1 MTSQELAHRFFYNP
15 EARGEYAGCNAK
27 FCNRGWD
34 NTIRSYYSYS
44 TQIAAIAMNRV
55 GEECLLIS
63 KYKYSK
69 TTAKQLN
76 ELLRACPYDIEHIIF
91 VPNCESIWNYGFDYH
106 MKWLT
111 EITLKELNRK
121 ENREKFVRTLEI
133 YDKFVAN
140 FGDKKMPKKCKLIR
154 KRKSVKDK
162 LEYIRTK
169 DAALLERLSVKH
181 EELKARIAERE
192 REIKAAMRKLSTN
205 KLECVKIAFE
215 RQTDQ
220 RTRDIATRYRR
231 MLQDDKD
238 CKGRNYSYV
247 WADDVK
253 IHTSQG
259 ITMSIQIVKRLLSM
273 WKSQQNIVGE
283 KAGSYTIVEN
293 TKESVKV
300 GCHVIPTW
308 NIVEL
313 CKQLA
318 V

>member
-1 MTSQELAHRFFYNP
+1 M
-15 EARGEYAGCNAK
+15 
-27 FCNRGWD
+27 
-34 NTIRSYYSYS
+34 
-44 TQIAAIAMNRV
+44 
-55 GEECLLIS
+55 IS
-63 KYKYSK
+63 DYKYSK

-76 ELLRACPYDIEHIIF
+76 ELLRACPYDSEHIIF
-91 VPNCESIWNYGFDYH
+91 VPNCEDSRYGFIYN
-106 MKWLT
+106 MQWLT
-111 EITLKELNRK
+111 EYTLKQLNRK
-121 ENREKFVRTLEI
+121 ENREQFVRTLEM

-140 FGDKKMPKKCKLIR
+140 FGDKEMLKECKLIR

-169 DAALLERLSVKH
+169 DSALSERLAVKY
-181 EELKARIAERE
+181 EELQARIAKKE
-192 REIKAAMRKLSTN
+192 REIKAAMKKLSTN

-215 RQTDQ
+215 RQTDP

-231 MLQDDKD
+231 MLQDAKD

-247 WADDVK
+247 WADEVE

-259 ITMSIQIVKRLLSM
+259 ITMGIHMVKRLLGM
-273 WKSQQNIVGE
+273 WKAQQNIVGE
-283 KAGSYTIVEN
+283 KAGGYTIVEN
-293 TKESVKV
+293 TNESVKV

>member
-1 MTSQELAHRFFYNP
+1 MTSQELAHRFFHNP
-15 EARGEYAGCNAK
+15 EARGKYAGCNAS
-27 FCNRGWD
+27 FTSNR
-34 NTIRSYYSYS
+34 TYYSYS
-44 TQIAAIAMNRV
+44 TRIAAIVLNRA

-63 KYKYSK
+63 DYKYSK

-76 ELLRACPYDIEHIIF
+76 ELLRACPYDSEHIIF
-91 VPNCESIWNYGFDYH
+91 VPNCEDSRYGFIYN
-106 MKWLT
+106 MERLT
-111 EITLKELNRK
+111 KYTLKELNRK
-121 ENREKFVRTLEI
+121 ENREEFVRTLEI
-133 YDKFVAN
+133 YDKFVAH
-140 FGDKKMPKKCKLIR
+140 FGDNEMPKECKLIR
-154 KRKSVKDK
+154 KRKSIADK

-169 DAALLERLSVKH
+169 DAVLLERLVVKH
-181 EELKARIAERE
+181 EELQARIAERE

-205 KLECVKIAFE
+205 KLECVKIAFQ

-220 RTRDIATRYRR
+220 RTRDVAIRYRR
-231 MLQDDKD
+231 MLQDTKD

-247 WADDVK
+247 WVDEVE

-259 ITMSIQIVKRLLSM
+259 ITMGIHMVKRLLSM
-273 WKSQQNIVGE
+273 WKAQQNIVGE
-283 KAGSYTIVEN
+283 KAGGYTIVEN
-293 TKESVKV
+293 TNESVKV